1 MATLLV
7 PSVPGMSFSILA
19 MGQEREG
26 VCCHQISELDCPL
39 VPQIGKLSTWAWIG
53 SDVELPC
60 ANDPRSVDVASK
72 DFSIC
77 KRDLKKY

>member
-19 MGQEREG
+19 MGQERG

-53 SDVELPC
+53 RNTISFSDWTGVSGGISS
-60 ANDPRSVDVASK
+60 RG
-72 DFSIC
+72 
-77 KRDLKKY
+77 R